1 MRIQHRISTSNTE
14 TMLLFVNQFLSK
26 GCTRISQVV
35 ILFTRKEMITYTKS
49 G

>member
-1 MRIQHRISTSNTE
+1 MRIKHRISINNTE

-26 GCTRISQVV
+26 GCTRGSQVV
-35 ILFTRKEMITYTKS
+35 ILFTRKEMITNTKS